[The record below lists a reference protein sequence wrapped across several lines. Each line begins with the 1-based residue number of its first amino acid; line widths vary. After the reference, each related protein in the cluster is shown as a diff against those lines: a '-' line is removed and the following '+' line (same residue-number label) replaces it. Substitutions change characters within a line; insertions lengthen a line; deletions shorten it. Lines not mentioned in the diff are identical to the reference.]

1 MRGSRTMSRD
11 EWMALFLD
19 VAGVQLSERD
29 LHFWSVFNYFKGA
42 CANVTCL
49 RVFTTTNPA
58 PNMVLIGTALHQTYV
73 RQTATLIQEA
83 TR

>member
-1 MRGSRTMSRD
+1 M
-11 EWMALFLD
+11 
-19 VAGVQLSERD
+19 AGVHVSDAELR
-29 LHFWSVFNYFKGA
+29 FWSVFNFFKGA

-49 RVFTTTNPA
+49 PAFRTSNPA

>member
-1 MRGSRTMSRD
+1 MCSS
-11 EWMALFLD
+11 
-19 VAGVQLSERD
+19 D
-29 LHFWSVFNYFKGA
+29 LFKGA